1 MQAIELQAQITASHE
16 IHLKLPATIKA
27 GKAKVIVMYDTP
39 ETEPCTKKRIFGQFR
54 HQIHIE
60 DNFDDELS
68 EDFWLGQST

>member
-27 GKAKVIVMYDTP
+27 GKAKVIVMYDTS
-39 ETEPCTKKRIFGQFR
+39 ETEPCTKKRTFGQFR

-68 EDFWLGQST
+68 VG